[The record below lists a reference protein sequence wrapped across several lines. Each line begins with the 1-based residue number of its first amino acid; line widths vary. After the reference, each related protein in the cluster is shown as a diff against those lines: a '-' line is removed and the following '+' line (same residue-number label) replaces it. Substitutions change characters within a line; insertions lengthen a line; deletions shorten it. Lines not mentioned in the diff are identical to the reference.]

1 MRLET
6 LFPPESSIT
15 FEARALRGAT
25 TSWKSNKLELATQ
38 LANYA
43 FSIPL
48 KKDPK
53 QAYLPT
59 KTIFFAERY
68 GGQGLGSNG
77 GGVRCGL
84 LNGVQVKGIG
94 RNPLAGRGA
103 DFFHSYGG
111 ASLNEGMAEAIWGE
125 VVHSALPHGACRV
138 FGLITTGTRVPLL
151 APKPGQDPTT
161 PRALIVRQAL
171 LRPAHYMRSPY
182 FDPVDDRITII
193 SDTDRTRAAVATLS
207 TTLHSIYGA
216 QNAPLNDMLHT
227 MFGRAAE
234 QLAAARAKRIMHGS
248 LIDSNWSLDGRW
260 LDFGTTSTLPDHGRY
275 FISPG
280 SPDFLHEHMILR
292 RTMKDFIF
300 YLRKYLAESERAT
313 LCTDDEIW
321 AEFLR
326 VFEQQLPIEFCK
338 LTGVSPKWIQTANQ
352 VTINQMYAVMRR
364 IIGVKSQASFS
375 LCEAESSG
383 DFKLTDVPTQ
393 LGKHHLGDTLQAA
406 SHSFTP
412 DEIEQQ
418 SRVHIADA
426 HLREDFVRSFW
437 NIRNE
442 YLDTF
447 VGVQHS
453 NAQIFLGANSFRVNT
468 SLPEFF
474 RPTIYGD
481 IERCLL
487 SGGNVSEF
495 VDGRIALGQTVVAD
509 ALDDSIE
516 LDHWFNR
523 PTSISAK
530 DGIVSEGQALTID
543 AFFGLPEN
551 SANAGKLKQHSANR
565 P

>member
-6 LFPPESSIT
+6 LLPPESFIT
-15 FEARALRGAT
+15 FEARSLGGAFA
-25 TSWKSNKLELATQ
+25 SWKNNKLELATP
-38 LANYA
+38 LAEYA
-43 FSIPL
+43 LLIPL
-48 KKDPK
+48 NKDPK
-53 QAYLPT
+53 RAYSATTTTFL
-59 KTIFFAERY
+59 AERY

-84 LNGVQVKGIG
+84 LNGVQAKGIG
-94 RNPLAGRGA
+94 RNPLAGRDA

-125 VVHSALPHGACRV
+125 VIHSALPHGACRV

-161 PRALIVRQAL
+161 ARALIVRQAL

-207 TTLHSIYGA
+207 KTLHSIYNA
-216 QNAPLNDMLHT
+216 QDAPLNDMLHT

-300 YLRKYLAESERAT
+300 YLRKYLPQLESAT
-313 LCTDDEIW
+313 LCSDDEIW

-326 VFEQQLPIEFCK
+326 VFEQQLPIQFCK
-338 LTGVSPKWIQTANQ
+338 LTGVSPTWIQTANQ
-352 VTINQMYAVMRR
+352 ATINQMYAVIQK

-383 DFKLTDVPTQ
+383 DFKITDVPTQ
-393 LGKHHLGDTLQAA
+393 LSKHHLGDVLQAV

-412 DEIEQQ
+412 AEIEQR
-418 SRVHIADA
+418 SLMHITDA
-426 HLREDFVRSFW
+426 RLREDFVRNFW

-447 VGVQHS
+447 GDVQRS
-453 NAQIFLGANSFRVNT
+453 NAQTFLGANSFRVNT

-487 SGGNVSEF
+487 SGNSVSEF
-495 VDGRIALGQTVVAD
+495 VDNRVAVGKAVVAD
-509 ALDDSIE
+509 AIDDAIE
-516 LDHWFNR
+516 LGQWFNG
-523 PTSISAK
+523 SISISVAN
-530 DGIVSEGQALTID
+530 GIISDGQALTID
-543 AFFGLPEN
+543 AFLRLPEN
-551 SANAGKLKQHSANR
+551 SASAGKLKQHIANR